1 MIRSLFAQAKHQQL
15 LQDLGLTLFLKLQ
28 GKKHLDHDGVDLV
41 EVEHQISFAHF
52 VEVFVEDLDK
62 VVNGFEVEE
71 VVVRDVDADAEVEAG
86 VTSIDDFVVP
96 KLNEVCVLGITNC

>member
-1 MIRSLFAQAKHQQL
+1 MW
-15 LQDLGLTLFLKLQ
+15 
-28 GKKHLDHDGVDLV
+28 HLY
-41 EVEHQISFAHF
+41 EI
-52 VEVFVEDLDK
+52 
-62 VVNGFEVEE
+62 VNGLEVEE